1 MIQQPPRSKRTD
13 PLFPYTSLFLSNT
26 ADGVAEEALRAW
38 RMAQA
43 KRKRVPA
50 FRIFSDKVLRA
61 LAESKPQS
69 LADLLTIPR
78 SEEHTPELQSLMRT
92 SYAVF
97 SLQQNNTPVT

>member
-1 MIQQPPRSKRTD
+1 VAEHDT
-13 PLFPYTSLFLSNT
+13 NA
-26 ADGVAEEALRAW
+26 ADNVVEEALRAW

-69 LADLLTIPR
+69 LADLLTIPGVGVR
-78 SEEHTPELQSLMRT
+78 LAEKYGADLLRVLGGH
-92 SYAVF
+92 
-97 SLQQNNTPVT
+97 